1 MSNAGTGVWGRERQQ
16 RETRKPDRFIVLN
29 FVSLSEIRL
38 EEVHSGILSEK
49 SGKVVPRRRTDVGKG
64 AGTDSE

>member
-1 MSNAGTGVWGRERQQ
+1 MPEQVFGEEKDSSARLENLTL
-16 RETRKPDRFIVLN
+16 RFIVLN